1 LKLHYMHLDQHVNEL
16 PLSSNEMYWM
26 SILQKKDKGP
36 LADAENEDLRAK
48 VQKVHL
54 FLLSSVPALATVQG
68 TSEHICRHVIGMLP
82 IKL

>member
-1 LKLHYMHLDQHVNEL
+1 MHLDQLVNEL

-54 FLLSSVPALATVQG
+54 FQLSSIPVFATVQG
-68 TSEHICRHVIGMLP
+68 TSEYICRHVIGMLT
-82 IKL
+82 INL